1 MQPVEPKDR
10 PSRLLDGAEAGSPV
24 LASLAR
30 RLERLAEERGR
41 SLQTALHGELLE
53 LQAPDARIFAVVAE
67 RLGPEPLGERRL
79 EELSR
84 GQAGLL
90 VVGVP
95 PPSALQALQD
105 RVPLAVVEAEAA
117 DHLLW
122 VVFDGLVDRVG
133 LHRRAERRGR
143 WLERYRYELGELIEI
158 GRALTQERDLD
169 RLLGLILEKSRGLTG
184 ADAGS
189 LYVVESGEGGAPQL
203 RFKVSQ
209 NDSVRF
215 EASEFSLGISKESI
229 VGYAAVSART
239 VRIDDVYELPEGVP
253 YRFDPS
259 FDRRVGYRTRS
270 TIAVPLV
277 SAEDEVIGVI
287 QLINRKR
294 DPSRRLEGPEDVER
308 EVVPFDERSQELLE
322 TLATQA
328 GIALEN
334 AMLYDE
340 IRRIFEGF
348 VRASVHAIEQRDPTT
363 SGHSVRVSDLSVALA
378 EAVDRIDSGPYAG
391 VRFTRRELKQ
401 LEYAALLHDFG
412 KIGVRE
418 QVLVKARKLYPEERE
433 RIRARIDY
441 AKRSAEAEALRARL
455 EALQQ
460 GAPEEELR
468 RIETSLAA
476 SLAAYEEV
484 WRLVE
489 EADEPRVMPERDAGR
504 LDDLGRVTFL
514 APDGRRRPILTEKEL
529 AALRIER
536 GSLTSE
542 EVRQIQSHVV
552 HTFNFL
558 STIPWGKSYAE
569 VPRIAGLHHEKL
581 DGSGYPHGLRG
592 EQIPLPTRIMTVCD
606 IFDALT
612 ARDRPYKKAVP
623 LERALDILA
632 LEVAAGKLDDEL
644 VRLFREARVF
654 RVVRAGA

>member
-10 PSRLLDGAEAGSPV
+10 PSRLLDGAEAGAPV

-90 VVGVP
+90 VVGAP

-122 VVFDGLVDRVG
+122 VLFDGLVDRVG

-215 EASEFSLGISKESI
+215 EASEFSIGISKESI

-391 VRFTRRELKQ
+391 VRFTRREVKQ

-504 LDDLGRVTFL
+504 LDDLSRVTFL
-514 APDGRRRPILTEKEL
+514 APDGRRRPILTEREL

>member
-1 MQPVEPKDR
+1 MQPIEPKDR
-10 PSRLLDGAEAGSPV
+10 PSRLLDGTEAGSPV

-30 RLERLAEERGR
+30 RLERLAEEQGR
-41 SLQTALHGELLE
+41 SLQTALHDELLE
-53 LQAPDARIFAVVAE
+53 LQAPDARIYALTAE

-90 VVGVP
+90 VVGAP
-95 PPSALQALQD
+95 PPTALQALQD
-105 RVPLAVVEAEAA
+105 RVPLAVVEAETA

-215 EASEFSLGISKESI
+215 EASEFTIGISKESI

-239 VRIDDVYELPEGVP
+239 VRIDDVYELPEDVP

-294 DPSRRLEGPEDVER
+294 DPSRRLERPEDVER

-391 VRFTRRELKQ
+391 IRFTRREIKQ

-460 GAPEEELR
+460 GASEEELR

-504 LDDLGRVTFL
+504 LDDLSRVTFL
-514 APDGRRRPILTEKEL
+514 GPDGRRRPILTEREL

-536 GSLTSE
+536 GSLTAE

-654 RVVRAGA
+654 RVVRAGS